1 MISYFSYIYVCHIQE
16 GSKKSD
22 GSTLP
27 VASGVGVIVGKDH
40 MGTQHLCSLLVL
52 YNVVVVVVII
62 IIIVVIIVVKRK
74 RRKSTSISSLVD
86 PRATTKTVSQ
96 SEIEMKTDETIRNIQ
111 YVQAPARVQENIYDV
126 PENPTDTSENSSTPY
141 NNPTYEEPIK
151 VKKTSTSSLQ
161 SIMRRKESRYERLSS
176 VEEPGDNP

>member
-1 MISYFSYIYVCHIQE
+1 
-16 GSKKSD
+16 
-22 GSTLP
+22 
-27 VASGVGVIVGKDH
+27 

-62 IIIVVIIVVKRK
+62 IIIVVVIVVKRK
-74 RRKSTSISSLVD
+74 RRKSTSISSLVAHQ
-86 PRATTKTVSQ
+86 ATTKTVSQ

-126 PENPTDTSENSSTPY
+126 PENPTDTSENSSTPCNNPTY
-141 NNPTYEEPIK
+141 HNPTYEEPVK

-176 VEEPGDNP
+176 VEEPGDDL